1 MHKKAFEFKANVLLF
16 ENQSLFDEQLEIHR
30 MTVKHLDLKEELYS
44 IDEKKLASDFER
56 ISNSGENTRKQLR
69 NLLYL
74 TNKTYEAKGVDIES
88 WLSDSK

>member
-1 MHKKAFEFKANVLLF
+1 MF

-56 ISNSGENTRKQLR
+56 ISNSGENTRQQLR